1 MVRSMSGSTRVPP
14 IRRVA
19 VLGAGVMG
27 SGIAAHCANAGIPVV
42 LLDIVPPKLA
52 EPDLRSK
59 AKRDGFAAAAL
70 DKLRKARPA
79 AFMHPRNAQLVSIGN
94 FNDDLGRVADADLIV
109 EAIVERLDIKQALF
123 EKLEKLAAP
132 DAVIASNTSG
142 LRIADM
148 VIGRGEAFR
157 KNFMIAHFFNPPR
170 YMKLLELVAGVDTS
184 PEARARVER
193 FGRELL
199 GKGVVWARDTPNFI
213 GNRIGLQSMMTTIHL
228 MLERGLAPEDVDAIT
243 GVAMAHPKS
252 ATFRTAD
259 VVGLDTVG
267 HVAENCYR
275 SLTADE
281 DRATFATPPYIAK
294 MIERGQ
300 LGDKTRGGFYK
311 KQGDALAT
319 LDPATGEYR
328 ARAGDPEIAKATKT
342 IARIDDPR
350 ARVKALAA
358 APGATG
364 AFAWTVLSRS
374 LAYAARRIPEIT
386 DAPDAVVAID
396 NAMKWGYAW
405 DLGPFETWDALGFAE
420 TCARMKQDGVALPA
434 WIDRMLAAGA
444 TELYTDDGA
453 RVWDPE
459 RGSHA
464 PRALDPREVTF
475 AAMHNA
481 AGRPA
486 GSMAPT
492 RGPVLKNAGAEA
504 WDLGD
509 GVLGLTLKTK
519 ANSIDAD
526 VIKMINDAVDRA
538 EREFRALVVWNHGE
552 FFCVGANLFAV
563 VMAAGQKQWDGLR
576 EMVKGYQYATQR
588 MKYATVP
595 VVAAP
600 YNMTLGGGLELCYG
614 CDQVQAAAETYSGLV
629 EVGVGLI
636 PGGGGTMNMLWQA
649 LGSVPEG
656 VELDGYAAVTQ
667 VFKNIALAKVATSA
681 EEGKAFGYFRPAD
694 GVSFDRARQLWET
707 KQRAIGLANAGYHPP
722 VPRAYK
728 LPGDSGIA
736 TLRMLVN
743 TLVHGGYAS
752 AHDAKIAMKLAT
764 VLCGGSSGGTH
775 PVTEDHMLEL
785 EREAFISLCGEPLSQ
800 ARMQHMLQ
808 HNKPLRN

>member
-1 MVRSMSGSTRVPP
+1 MSASTRSTP

-42 LLDIVPPKLA
+42 LLDIVPPKLTDA
-52 EPDLRSK
+52 ENQSK
-59 AKRDGFAAAAL
+59 AKRDGFAAGAL
-70 DKLRKARPA
+70 EKLKKAKPA

-94 FNDDLGRVADADLIV
+94 FDDDLGRVAEADLIV

-148 VIGRGEAFR
+148 VVGRGETFR
-157 KNFMIAHFFNPPR
+157 KNFLIAHFFNPPR
-170 YMKLLELVAGVDTS
+170 YMKLLELVAGADTS
-184 PEARARVER
+184 PEARARVEW

-199 GKGVVWARDTPNFI
+199 GKGIVWAKDTPNFI

-243 GVAMAHPKS
+243 GIAMAHPKS

-267 HVAENCYR
+267 HVAANCYQ
-275 SLTADE
+275 SLTGDE
-281 DRATFATPPYIAK
+281 ERQTFATPPYITR

-300 LGDKTRGGFYK
+300 LGDKTKGGFYK
-311 KQGDALAT
+311 KQGDTLST

-328 ARAGDPEIAKATKT
+328 AKAGDPEIAKATKGV
-342 IARIDDPR
+342 ARIEDPR

-358 APGATG
+358 VPGTTG
-364 AFAWTVLSRS
+364 EFAWTVLSRS

-386 DAPDAVVAID
+386 DSIEAID
-396 NAMKWGYAW
+396 DAMKWGYAW
-405 DLGPFETWDALGFAE
+405 ELGPFETWDALGFAA
-420 TCARMKQDGVALPA
+420 THARMKQDGIALPA
-434 WIDRMLAAGA
+434 WIDKMAAAGA
-444 TELYTDDGA
+444 AGFYSPDGT
-453 RVWDPE
+453 RVWAPA
-459 RGSHA
+459 RGDYA
-464 PRALDPREVTF
+464 KRELDPREATF
-475 AAMHNA
+475 EVMRSA
-481 AGRPA
+481 
-486 GSMAPT
+486 S
-492 RGPVLKNAGAEA
+492 GPVLKNTGAEA

-509 GVLGLTLKTK
+509 GVLGLTFKTK

-526 VIKMINDAVDRA
+526 VIKMINDSVDRA
-538 EREFRALVVWNHGE
+538 ERDFRALVVWNQGE

-576 EMVKGYQYATQR
+576 EMVKGYQSATQR

-614 CDQVQAAAETYSGLV
+614 CDVVQAAAETYSGLV

-636 PGGGGTMNMLWQA
+636 PGGAGTMNMLWRT

-656 VELDGYAAVTQ
+656 VELDTYAAVTQ

-681 EEGKAFGYFRPAD
+681 EEGKAFGYFRGSD

-707 KQRAIGLANAGYHPP
+707 KQRALGLANSGYHPP

-728 LPGDSGIA
+728 LPGESGIA
-736 TLRMLVN
+736 TLHMMVN

-752 AHDAKIAMKLAT
+752 EHDAKIALRLAN
-764 VLCGGSSGGTH
+764 VLCGGASGATH
-775 PVTEDHMLEL
+775 AVTEDQILEL

-800 ARMQHMLQ
+800 ARMQYMLQ
-808 HNKPLRN
+808 HQKPLRN

>member
-1 MVRSMSGSTRVPP
+1 
-14 IRRVA
+14 VA

-42 LLDIVPPKLA
+42 LLDIVPPKLSDA
-52 EPDLRSK
+52 ERRSK
-59 AKRDGFAAAAL
+59 AKRDGFAAGAL
-70 DKLRKARPA
+70 DKLKKARPA
-79 AFMHPRNAQLVSIGN
+79 ALMHARNAQLISIGN
-94 FNDDLGRVADADLIV
+94 FDDDLARVADADLIV

-132 DAVIASNTSG
+132 HAVIASNTSG

-148 VIGRGEAFR
+148 VAGRGEAFR

-170 YMKLLELVAGVDTS
+170 YMKLLELVAGADTS

-193 FGRELL
+193 FGKDQL
-199 GKGVVWARDTPNFI
+199 GKGIVWAKDTPNFI

-243 GVAMAHPKS
+243 GVAMGHPKS

-267 HVAENCYR
+267 HVAANCYE

-281 DRATFATPPYIAK
+281 DRATFKTPDYITR
-294 MIERGQ
+294 MIEKNQ
-300 LGDKTRGGFYK
+300 LGDKTKGGFYK
-311 KQGDALAT
+311 KQGDALWT

-328 ARAGDPEIAKATKT
+328 AKAGDPEIARATK
-342 IARIDDPR
+342 AVSRVEDVR
-350 ARVKALAA
+350 ARVKQLVA

-364 AFAWTVLSRS
+364 AFAWTVLSRG
-374 LAYAARRIPEIT
+374 LAYAARRIPEIA
-386 DAPDAVVAID
+386 DSPDAVVAVD

-420 TCARMKQDGVALPA
+420 TTARMKQDGVALPA
-434 WIDRMLAAGA
+434 WVDQMVAAGA
-444 TELYTDDGA
+444 PGFYDGD
-453 RVWDPE
+453 RVWDPT
-459 RGSHA
+459 RGDYA
-464 PRALDPREVTF
+464 VREVDPREVTF
-475 AAMHNA
+475 EAMRHA
-481 AGRPA
+481 AGRPP
-486 GSMAPT
+486 GSKAPT
-492 RGPVLKNAGAEA
+492 HGPVLKNAGAEA

-509 GVLGLTLKTK
+509 GVLGLTFKTK

-538 EREFRALVVWNHGE
+538 EREFRALVVWNQGE

-576 EMVKGYQYATQR
+576 EMVRGYQYACQR

-600 YNMTLGGGLELCYG
+600 YNMTLGGGLELCFG
-614 CDQVQAAAETYSGLV
+614 CDEVQAAAETYSGLV

-636 PGGGGTMNMLWQA
+636 PGGGGTMNMLWRA

-656 VELDGYAAVTQ
+656 VDLDAYAAVTQ
-667 VFKNIALAKVATSA
+667 VFKNIAMVKVATSA
-681 EEGKAFGYFRPAD
+681 EEGKAFGYFRDSD

-736 TLRMLVN
+736 TLEMMVG
-743 TLVHGGYAS
+743 TLVAGGYAS

-764 VLCGGSSGGTH
+764 VLCGGVSGATH
-775 PVTEDHMLEL
+775 AVTEDEILEL
-785 EREAFISLCGEPLSQ
+785 EREAFVSLCGEPLSQ

>member
-1 MVRSMSGSTRVPP
+1 MSAATRSTP

-27 SGIAAHCANAGIPVV
+27 SGIAAHCANAGIPVL
-42 LLDIVPPKLA
+42 LLDIVPPKLSDA
-52 EPDLRSK
+52 ERASR

-70 DKLRKARPA
+70 DKLKKAKPA
-79 AFMHPRNAQLVSIGN
+79 ALMHARNAALISIGN
-94 FNDDLGRVADADLIV
+94 FDDDLARVADADLIV
-109 EAIVERLDIKQALF
+109 EAIVERLDIKQQLF

-132 DAVIASNTSG
+132 HAVIASNTSG

-148 VIGRGEAFR
+148 VAGRGEAFR

-170 YMKLLELVAGVDTS
+170 YMKLLELVAGTDTS

-193 FGRELL
+193 FGREQL
-199 GKGVVWARDTPNFI
+199 GKGIVWANDTPNFI

-228 MLERGLAPEDVDAIT
+228 MLARGLSPEDVDAIT
-243 GVAMAHPKS
+243 GIAMAHPKS

-267 HVAENCYR
+267 HVAANCYQ

-281 DRATFATPPYIAK
+281 ERATFKIPDYIAR
-294 MIERGQ
+294 MIEKNQ
-300 LGDKTRGGFYK
+300 LGDKTKGGFYK
-311 KQGDALAT
+311 KQGDALLT

-328 ARAGDPEIAKATKT
+328 PKAGDPDIAKATKAV
-342 IARIDDPR
+342 ARVEDPR
-350 ARVKALAA
+350 ARIKQLAA
-358 APGATG
+358 APGKTG
-364 AFAWTVLSRS
+364 EFAWTVMSRG
-374 LAYAARRIPEIT
+374 LAYAARRIPEIS
-386 DAPDAVVAID
+386 DSIEAID

-405 DLGPFETWDALGFAE
+405 ELGPFETWDALGFAE
-420 TCARMKQDGVALPA
+420 TCARMKHDGLALPA
-434 WIDRMLAAGA
+434 WIDRMHAAGA
-444 TELYTDDGA
+444 TAFYDGS
-453 RVWDPE
+453 RVWDTA
-459 RGSHA
+459 RGHYV
-464 PRALDPREVTF
+464 PRALDPREATF
-475 AAMHNA
+475 DDMRHA
-481 AGRPA
+481 AGRPPGA
-486 GSMAPT
+486 MAPSH
-492 RGPVLKNAGAEA
+492 GAVLKNAGAEA
-504 WDLGD
+504 WDLGE
-509 GVLGLTLKTK
+509 GILGLTFKTK

-563 VMAAGQKQWDGLR
+563 VMAAGQKQWDALR
-576 EMVKGYQYATQR
+576 ASVKAYQYATQR

-600 YNMTLGGGLELCYG
+600 YNMTVGGGLELCMG
-614 CDQVQAAAETYSGLV
+614 CDAVQAAAETYSGLV

-636 PGGGGTMNMLWQA
+636 PGGAGTMNMLWNA

-656 VELDGYAAVTQ
+656 VELDTYAAVTQ

-681 EEGKAFGYFRPAD
+681 EEGKAFGYFRASD

-707 KQRAIGLANAGYHPP
+707 KQRALGLANSGYHPP
-722 VPRAYK
+722 GPRAYK
-728 LPGDSGIA
+728 LPGESGIA
-736 TLRMLVN
+736 TLQMMVN

-752 AHDAKIAMKLAT
+752 EHDAKIAMKLAN
-764 VLCGGSSGGTH
+764 VLCGGTAGAARA
-775 PVTEDHMLEL
+775 VTEDEILEL
-785 EREAFISLCGEPLSQ
+785 EREAFVSLCGEPLSQ
-800 ARMQHMLQ
+800 ARMQYMLQ